1 MSSPTC
7 PNLQFCSN
15 QVPSHHLLE
24 YLGSEIRLREIEIGQ
39 IIAKKAAYEEDI
51 EIYSAMV
58 KREEQALVKAQ
69 RAVEFHTTSI
79 QLLRSCPTVPF
90 SRPENDPSL
99 DTDQLPSGCTTV
111 PLDIQLSA
119 STLELET
126 LLGKEK
132 QRLTTAKITLQ
143 AIYAR
148 LEEPKAHLIVRE
160 SRIQQLGQFME
171 TLKDNIR
178 ELECLKR
185 PQLRI
190 PDEVW
195 TEMFIILGIDDFYS
209 YRRQEKKIFFTP
221 SVLRLSQVCQRW
233 RRVTYNTPALWIGIG
248 FHLSRYWEPRHIEI
262 FHFMVERAGDR
273 RMNLI
278 ANIFGDRTR
287 QIMSPSG
294 LVHIDIKSL
303 AIRRT
308 NFHLILLQPPPDF
321 DLQQLSIQMG
331 FSSFEKVSV
340 FGNLDHRGT
349 SAISIPDTPDVSL
362 YDSFPLLNIE
372 TLGNAHDLEL
382 HTGFNGPNIDPS
394 PYLFKTLRKLTL
406 CGDCIDLPF
415 DDENEVNLPVLVSLC
430 LSPMNQGTL
439 RRLNA
444 PRLTTLILD
453 PPDRYLGSIVDDW
466 QSALLRVASMCS
478 FIQFRTWKTPP
489 SNSPL
494 PPYYSA
500 TAVCLEIVKASQNL
514 ITVEFINSFI
524 EGERLAR
531 ELKTIVDSG
540 LGTKSLK
547 EMNFTL
553 CKGITRTDC
562 DALLEIIDCLTIY
575 V

>member
-1 MSSPTC
+1 MPK
-7 PNLQFCSN
+7 PPIL
-15 QVPSHHLLE
+15 VPSHHLLE

-39 IIAKKAAYEEDI
+39 IIAKKATYEKDI

-69 RAVEFHTTSI
+69 QAVEFHTTSI

-90 SRPENDPSL
+90 SRPENDPNS
-99 DTDQLPSGCTTV
+99 DTDQLSSWSTTV

-132 QRLTTAKITLQ
+132 KRLTAAKLTLQ
-143 AIYAR
+143 AIHAR
-148 LEEPKAHLIVRE
+148 LEEPKAHLVVRE

-195 TEMFIILGIDDFYS
+195 TEMFIILGLDDFYS
-209 YRRQEKKIFFTP
+209 YRRQEKKPFFTP

-233 RRVTYNTPALWIGIG
+233 RRITYNTPALWIGIG
-248 FHLSRYWEPRHIEI
+248 FHLSRYWEPRRVEV
-262 FHFMVERAGDR
+262 FRFMVERAGDR

-278 ANIFGDRTR
+278 ANMFGDRTR

-294 LVHIDIKSL
+294 LEHIDIKSL

-331 FSSFEKVSV
+331 FGSFEKVSV
-340 FGNLDHRGT
+340 FGNLYHRST
-349 SAISIPDTPDVSL
+349 NAISIPDALEVSL
-362 YDSFPLLNIE
+362 EDAFPLLNIE
-372 TLGNAHDLEL
+372 TLGNAHELEL
-382 HTGFNGPNIDPS
+382 CTRFDGPNIDAS
-394 PYLFKTLRKLTL
+394 PYLFKNLRKLTL
-406 CGDCIDLPF
+406 YGDCIDLPF
-415 DDENEVNLPVLVSLC
+415 DNENEVDLPVLVGLR

-444 PRLTTLILD
+444 PCLTTLILD
-453 PPDRYLGSIVDDW
+453 PPNRYLGTIVDGW

-478 FIQFRTWKTPP
+478 FIQFYTWRASPSTPP
-489 SNSPL
+489 R

-500 TAVCLEIVKASQNL
+500 TTVFLEIVKASQNL
-514 ITVEFINSFI
+514 ITVEFINSFV

-531 ELKTIVDSG
+531 ELKTIVDPG
-540 LGTKSLK
+540 LGTKSVK
-547 EMNFTL
+547 EMNFSL
-553 CKGITRTDC
+553 CKGITRTNC